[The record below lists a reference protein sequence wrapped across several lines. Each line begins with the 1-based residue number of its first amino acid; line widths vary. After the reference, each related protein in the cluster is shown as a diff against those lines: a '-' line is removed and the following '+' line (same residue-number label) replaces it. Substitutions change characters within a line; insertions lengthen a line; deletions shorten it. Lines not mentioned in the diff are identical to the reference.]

1 MKYVKTVAVCAV
13 VALGVGATSATAG
26 TLITSAKIK
35 DRTIQIR
42 DLSPSLQ
49 AKIKRAGKAGQKGA
63 TGANGVNGE
72 NGRQGANG
80 QQGADGQQG
89 ANGHDGRDGRD
100 GRDGVRYD
108 RVVGSC
114 GDGTQ
119 GEVAIAGGAARLGV
133 PEQMSWAQ
141 IRSYPHD
148 LKLSDLKRLS
158 FRSDASDPGVVYLK
172 ITTEG
177 HGSVLFS
184 PNTQP
189 GGEQGV
195 GGWATHH
202 VLDGTVRFNDDAGES
217 SDVSWSKVLDRAGDA
232 RVKDVRITAGC
243 ANAVG
248 DDGALVQVDDLKI
261 NEEVIHFSS

>member
-1 MKYVKTVAVCAV
+1 MKFIKTVGVCAV

-35 DRTIQIR
+35 DRTIQTR

-49 AKIKRAGKAGQKGA
+49 AKIKRAGKPGPKGA
-63 TGANGVNGE
+63 TGANGANGE

-80 QQGADGQQG
+80 QQGA
-89 ANGHDGRDGRD
+89 NGHDGRD

-114 GDGTQ
+114 GDGKH

-148 LKLSDLKRLS
+148 LKLSDLDHLS
-158 FRSDASDPGVVYLK
+158 FRSNASDPGVVYLK

-189 GGEQGV
+189 AGEQGV
-195 GGWATHH
+195 DAWATHN
-202 VLDGTVRFNDDAGES
+202 VLTGTVRLNDDAGEG
-217 SDVSWSKVLDRAGDA
+217 SDVSWSKVLDLAGNA
-232 RVKDVRITAGC
+232 QVKDVRVTAGC
-243 ANAVG
+243 ANPVG
-248 DDGALVQVDDLKI
+248 DEGGLVQVDDLTI
-261 NEEVIHFSS
+261 NDEVIDFS